1 MQNYSE
7 RFFDLLYETPGVTN
21 LYDTLGP
28 ELIHNL
34 RRSSRNIKG
43 VLENELRNKFLLKEE
58 TEKLYLVVTRVKMD
72 GQLITTKQYFTPY
85 TLDKYFWRNDG
96 YFKIQYEVQQDMR
109 QKMMRG
115 DCFISYKVPT
125 GPYFYIYAFK
135 IHGCD
140 EV

>member
-1 MQNYSE
+1 MQKKTT
-7 RFFDLLYETPGVTN
+7 FFDLLYDTPGVTN

-58 TEKLYLVVTRVKMD
+58 TEKLYLVVTRTNIQ
-72 GQLITTKQYFTPY
+72 GQFITRKQYFTPK
-85 TLDKYFWRNDG
+85 TLDTYFWNLNEFFD
-96 YFKIQYEVQQDMR
+96 IQKQVQRDMR
-109 QKMMRG
+109 QKMMQG
-115 DCFISYKVPT
+115 ECFISYKVKT
-125 GPYFYIYAFK
+125 GPYSYIYAFK